1 MAPIKPIGKK
11 KTGKCMR
18 SKFNKHFFFKKKD
31 ETKGNKV
38 LTAEAKGGF
47 RFAWVIKAGSRN
59 SKAFINPFTDKVKND
74 ATEIQDLNL
83 LGHCARRKDLF
94 VNEAIVSESGYPFY
108 QFISLKVENEDDRS
122 VEEWGNALTEAL
134 NNSKES
140 FKYPTNF
147 YYGGDLS
154 EDSIPLKYL
163 LNNDL
168 YFFVRELYEDAIDDG
183 TFENDEVTQQELFGD
198 GYLNHT
204 KELLKYRI

>member
-1 MAPIKPIGKK
+1 
-11 KTGKCMR
+11 MR
-18 SKFNKHFFFKKKD
+18 SNIKHFLQKKD
-31 ETKGNKV
+31 DTKGNKV

-47 RFAWVIKAGSRN
+47 CFAWVLKSGNRN
-59 SKAFINPFTDKVKND
+59 NKAFIKPFTDKVKNN

-108 QFISLKVENEDDRS
+108 QFVSLKENEDNTS
-122 VEEWGNALTEAL
+122 VEDWGNALTEAL
-134 NNSKES
+134 NNSKDS

-147 YYGGDLS
+147 DYGGDLS